1 MSLKSQSK
9 SFFLINYIQTHF
21 ELEETYIRTT
31 TAPLTEISPDLQF
44 RILRFFLF
52 PMPFLAQTRTK
63 KFYESLFYSPRGCI
77 RVYVTMDVEF
87 QSFFMH
93 QLREILLIL
102 HSKNSCFPK
111 LMIFKTT
118 FFGFFL
124 YIPLF
129 CITKFKS

>member
-1 MSLKSQSK
+1 M
-9 SFFLINYIQTHF
+9 NYIQTHF

-102 HSKNSCFPK
+102 HSKNSCTFP
-111 LMIFKTT
+111 
-118 FFGFFL
+118 
-124 YIPLF
+124 
-129 CITKFKS
+129 S